1 MFKKYDGFDPE
12 ILKYLSLI
20 TQLGLTM
27 IASIVI
33 FLLIGRWIDK
43 IYATSNIFLIIG
55 MILGIGSGI
64 LSNYILLRKF
74 YENK

>member
-27 IASIVI
+27 ISSIVI
-33 FLLIGRWIDK
+33 FLLIGRWIDRVC
-43 IYATSNIFLIIG
+43 ATSNIFLIIG
-55 MILGIGSGI
+55 MILGIGGGI
-64 LSNYILLRKF
+64 LSNYMLLRKF
-74 YENK
+74 YEDR